1 MAKYEY
7 IQRAFQSDLKPRAR
21 LVLNC
26 LVLHCN
32 KDGECFPS
40 IKTIAA
46 ECGYGAS
53 TVKRA
58 LCDLLEAG
66 YIEKKARFDERKKG
80 GQTSNLYTLLVKQDE
95 PKPQEQAPV
104 MPVTVPTLS
113 CNDNIVVETTV
124 PACDNTVLTRGS
136 SAFFSALRL
145 CRTGEAHSPV
155 YNWTG
160 GQVICVPP

>member
-7 IQRAFQSDLKPRAR
+7 IKRAFQSDLKPRAR

-58 LCDLLEAG
+58 LSDLLESG
-66 YIEKKARFDERKKG
+66 YIEKQARFDERKNG
-80 GQTSNLYTLLVKQDE
+80 GQTSNFYTLLVKQDV
-95 PKPQEQAPV
+95 PKTQEQVPVPPSVPAPV
-104 MPVTVPTLS
+104 LDANIEEKTAVTAS
-113 CNDNIVVETTV
+113 NDTA
-124 PACDNTVLTRGS
+124 PTRGN

-145 CRTGEAHSPV
+145 CRTGEAHHPV
-155 YNWTG
+155 YSWTG